1 MFDLSVYLA
10 NVGAERE
17 DWPREKLLVSS
28 SFRIRQ
34 HTEET
39 AVAHL
44 ARVQAY
50 FSHRNTSR
58 MTHLHLLGMDPKGTD
73 KG

>member
-28 SFRIRQ
+28 SFK
-34 HTEET
+34 
-39 AVAHL
+39 
-44 ARVQAY
+44 
-50 FSHRNTSR
+50 TSDSAQQILP
-58 MTHLHLLGMDPKGTD
+58 LHIWRELRLTSLTGILQE
-73 KG
+73 